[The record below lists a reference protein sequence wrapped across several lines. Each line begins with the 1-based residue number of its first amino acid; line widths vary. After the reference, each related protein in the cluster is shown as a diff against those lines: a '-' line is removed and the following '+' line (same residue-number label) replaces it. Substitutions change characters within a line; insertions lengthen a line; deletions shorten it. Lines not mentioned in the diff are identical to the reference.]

1 VTSTKLSP
9 SRIIYLDNLR
19 AICILGMIFC
29 HSVIYGVKEDTFHP
43 AYFFGNHVLGDWPA
57 AMFLTISGF
66 VLEFRQSGN
75 AKLLRRGLFLI
86 GVGILLAVMNDGWR
100 NFFECDVLVIIG
112 IASILYPL
120 LRARTVW
127 GLGILI
133 LVVMAVTAILQRT
146 LDYHA
151 NWGGVESVES
161 YAGVLIDPGEEYDA
175 GAWTLLTSVKACLF
189 NGYFPIFPWLSFSL
203 LGIILAKREWS
214 ERLLGGVGGALIL
227 TAAAGVMFIP
237 LSFYPLSITFNVL
250 LLGLVLLVFSLRGLL
265 GFQAW
270 PLALLSRYSL
280 TAYVLQYVILNVI
293 ARGFGQF
300 SEPLLGYALGLG
312 VTLVVLAVLMLI
324 DRVNGS
330 LSLEGALKK
339 VAG

>member
-1 VTSTKLSP
+1 
-9 SRIIYLDNLR
+9 
-19 AICILGMIFC
+19 MIFC
-29 HSVIYGVKEDTFHP
+29 HSIIYGVKEDAFHP

-57 AMFLTISGF
+57 AMFLAISGF

-86 GVGILLAVMNDGWR
+86 VVGILLAVMNDGWR
-100 NFFECDVLVIIG
+100 NFFECDVLVVIG

-127 GLGILI
+127 GLGGLM
-133 LVVMAVTAILQRT
+133 LAVMMITAVLQRT

-151 NWGGVESVES
+151 NWGGLENVES
-161 YAGVLIDPGEEYDA
+161 YAGVLFDPGEEYDA
-175 GAWTLLTSVKACLF
+175 GMLTLATAVKACLF

-203 LGIILAKREWS
+203 LGIVLAKREWS
-214 ERLLGGVGGALIL
+214 ERLLGSVGSALIL
-227 TAAAGVMFIP
+227 VAAAGVMFIP

-250 LLGLVLLVFSLRGLL
+250 LLGLVLLVFGLRRIL

-280 TAYVLQYVILNVI
+280 TAYVLQYVILNLVG
-293 ARGFGQF
+293 RSFGQF
-300 SEPLLGYALGLG
+300 SEPMLGYGLG
-312 VTLVVLAVLMLI
+312 VAVTLVVLAVLMVI
-324 DRVNGS
+324 DRGNGS
-330 LSLEGALKK
+330 FSLEGALKK